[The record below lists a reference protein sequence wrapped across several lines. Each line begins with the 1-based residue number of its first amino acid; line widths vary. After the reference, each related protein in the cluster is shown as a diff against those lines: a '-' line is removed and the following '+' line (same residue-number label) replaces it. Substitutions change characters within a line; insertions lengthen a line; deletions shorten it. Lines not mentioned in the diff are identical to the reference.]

1 MYSSPELKR
10 TFCMPY
16 LSPSKHVEGPT
27 VHQFQ
32 QEASS
37 VFPGGSK
44 QQKTF
49 CFLFFFLDD

>member
-27 VHQFQ
+27 VFQ
-32 QEASS
+32 QEAIS
-37 VFPGGSK
+37 VLPGGSK
-44 QQKTF
+44 QRKTF
-49 CFLFFFLDD
+49 CFLFSFFLDD